1 MSISSVLMQVLGL
14 LDGRDHHYLGMY
26 IVVGDWYR
34 EQEPIYET
42 RSGMQ
47 DPIRINLFL
56 QKKKTI

>member
-1 MSISSVLMQVLGL
+1 MSSCKSS
-14 LDGRDHHYLGMY
+14 DCWTNHHYRRDVY

-56 QKKKTI
+56 HKINK